1 MKTPN
6 YQKIYQDLLKFKG
19 IDGAISVPKL
29 NKSIEIIKFNNLIAQ
44 KQILK
49 DSHITQQSKS
59 YDEDSILEMLR
70 YQKKCNINNTQ
81 LALEFK
87 LSRNTVARWR
97 KVYQYKI

>member
-19 IDGAISVPKL
+19 LDEYIPVPKL
-29 NKSIEIIKFNNLIAQ
+29 EKSIEIIRFNNLIA
-44 KQILK
+44 KKERLI
-49 DSHITQQSKS
+49 DSGITQQSRS
-59 YDEDSILEMLR
+59 YDEESILEILR

-87 LSRNTVARWR
+87 LSRNSVAKW
-97 KVYQYKI
+97 KKIYQYKI